1 MALAGSPL
9 LEPDRHNP
17 FPDHFPNVSVQD
29 VLDRALAW
37 AVINREYGI
46 ADFLLEHG
54 ADINTR
60 WGTHEPASVLHECA
74 YENRLEQVKY
84 LVAKGIDLTI
94 RDHRHQSTA
103 EGWARYGGQTEVA
116 KFLAAA
122 REDAAD

>member
-17 FPDHFPNVSVQD
+17 FPDHSPNVSVQD

-54 ADINTR
+54 PDINTR
-60 WGTHEPASVLHECA
+60 WRTHEPASVLHECA
-74 YENRLEQVKY
+74 YENRLEQAFCHPFAVNII
-84 LVAKGIDLTI
+84 LM
-94 RDHRHQSTA
+94 QS
-103 EGWARYGGQTEVA
+103 
-116 KFLAAA
+116 LAAVSGSP
-122 REDAAD
+122 